1 MRGTVHRAPHNR
13 GERHCGII
21 SLIAL
26 KSRVE
31 DDMKVKD
38 LGVDEFKALIY
49 EAVEE
54 KLEEML
60 GDPDQGLEL
69 KEKLKARL
77 KRSLSTETQNVPVEK
92 AAKDL
97 GLDW

>member
-1 MRGTVHRAPHNR
+1 
-13 GERHCGII
+13 
-21 SLIAL
+21 
-26 KSRVE
+26 
-31 DDMKVKD
+31 MKVKD
-38 LGVDEFKALIY
+38 LGIEEFKALIH

-69 KEKLKARL
+69 KEKLKVRL
-77 KRSLSTETQNVPVEK
+77 KNSLSATAQAIPVEK
-92 AAKDL
+92 VAKDL

>member
-1 MRGTVHRAPHNR
+1 
-13 GERHCGII
+13 
-21 SLIAL
+21 
-26 KSRVE
+26 
-31 DDMKVKD
+31 MKVKD

-60 GDPDQGLEL
+60 GDPDQRLEL
-69 KEKLKARL
+69 KEKVKARL
-77 KRSLSTETQNVPVEK
+77 KRSLSTKSEDIPVEK
-92 AAKDL
+92 VAKDL

>member
-1 MRGTVHRAPHNR
+1 
-13 GERHCGII
+13 
-21 SLIAL
+21 
-26 KSRVE
+26 
-31 DDMKVKD
+31 MKVKD

-77 KRSLSTETQNVPVEK
+77 KHSLSTRSQDIPVEK
-92 AAKDL
+92 VAKDL

>member
-1 MRGTVHRAPHNR
+1 
-13 GERHCGII
+13 
-21 SLIAL
+21 
-26 KSRVE
+26 
-31 DDMKVKD
+31 MKVRD

-54 KLEEML
+54 KLEELL

-69 KEKLKARL
+69 KEKLKVRL
-77 KRSLSTETQNVPVEK
+77 KRSLTTESKDVPVEK
-92 AAKDL
+92 VAKDL

>member
-1 MRGTVHRAPHNR
+1 
-13 GERHCGII
+13 
-21 SLIAL
+21 LIVL
-26 KSRVE
+26 ESRVE
-31 DDMKVKD
+31 GDMKVKD

-69 KEKLKARL
+69 KERLKARL
-77 KRSLSTETQNVPVEK
+77 KRSLSTRSQSIPVEK
-92 AAKDL
+92 VAKDL

>member
-1 MRGTVHRAPHNR
+1 VQ
-13 GERHCGII
+13 
-21 SLIAL
+21 
-26 KSRVE
+26 RVEQE

-38 LGVDEFKALIY
+38 LGIEEFKALIH

-69 KEKLKARL
+69 KEKLKVRL
-77 KRSLSTETQNVPVEK
+77 KNSLSATAQAIPVEK
-92 AAKDL
+92 VAKDL

>member
-1 MRGTVHRAPHNR
+1 L
-13 GERHCGII
+13 E
-21 SLIAL
+21 
-26 KSRVE
+26 SRVE
-31 DDMKVKD
+31 GDMKVKD

-69 KEKLKARL
+69 KERLKARL
-77 KRSLSTETQNVPVEK
+77 KRSLSTRSQSIPVEK
-92 AAKDL
+92 VAKDL

>member
-1 MRGTVHRAPHNR
+1 
-13 GERHCGII
+13 
-21 SLIAL
+21 
-26 KSRVE
+26 
-31 DDMKVKD
+31 MKVKD
-38 LGVDEFKALIY
+38 LGVDEFKALIH

-69 KEKLKARL
+69 KEKLKVRL
-77 KRSLSTETQNVPVEK
+77 KHSLSAKAQAIPVEK
-92 AAKDL
+92 VAEDL

>member
-1 MRGTVHRAPHNR
+1 MQ
-13 GERHCGII
+13 
-21 SLIAL
+21 
-26 KSRVE
+26 RVEQE

-38 LGVDEFKALIY
+38 LGIEEFKALIH

-69 KEKLKARL
+69 KEKLKVRL
-77 KRSLSTETQNVPVEK
+77 KNSLSATAQAIPVEK
-92 AAKDL
+92 VAKDL